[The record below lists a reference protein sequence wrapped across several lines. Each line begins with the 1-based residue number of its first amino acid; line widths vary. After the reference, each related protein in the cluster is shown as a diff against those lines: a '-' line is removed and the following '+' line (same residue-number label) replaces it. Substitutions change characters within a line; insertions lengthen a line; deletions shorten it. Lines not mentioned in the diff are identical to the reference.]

1 MSSGLS
7 AQQDVSDLPVKTQCV
22 VYIVDDLETN
32 RLHLKE
38 LLSREG
44 WRVAEFESAQDFLD
58 GFNPSKPSCIL
69 LDVRMPGMSGLALQ
83 KILNERGVSF
93 PIVIVTAHADVPMA
107 ISAMQAGAFD
117 FIERPAPNEL
127 VLDNVERAANE
138 ALIRHGEMVQ
148 LATLRDRYEQLSRRE
163 LDVLEE
169 MIKGEPNKRIA
180 YTLSISERTVEV
192 HRANVMRKM
201 EVRSLAELVRNMM
214 QIRQAE
220 NAAS

>member
-1 MSSGLS
+1 MPSGILAS
-7 AQQDVSDLPVKTQCV
+7 QENIDDPARSRCT
-22 VYIVDDLETN
+22 VYVVDDLATN
-32 RLHLKE
+32 RLHLSE
-38 LLSREG
+38 LLSRDS
-44 WRVAEFESAQDFLD
+44 WRVAEYESAQAFLD
-58 GFNPSKPSCIL
+58 GFDSTKPACIL

-83 KILNERGVSF
+83 KILNDRGIVF

-117 FIERPAPNEL
+117 FIERPAPNDL
-127 VLDNVERAANE
+127 VLDNVARAAEE
-138 ALIRHGEMVQ
+138 ALVRHRDMVR
-148 LATLRDRYEQLSRRE
+148 LAELKDRFDQLSRRE
-163 LDVLEE
+163 IDVLEE

-201 EVRSLAELVRNMM
+201 EVRSLAELVRLMM

-220 NAAS
+220 KAA

>member
-1 MSSGLS
+1 MPTGIPGSQENSDRS
-7 AQQDVSDLPVKTQCV
+7 IVSQCI

-44 WRVAEFESAQDFLD
+44 WRVVEYESAQSFLD
-58 GFNPSKPSCIL
+58 GFNPDAPACIL
-69 LDVRMPGMSGLALQ
+69 LDVRMPGMSGLTLQ
-83 KILNERGVSF
+83 KLLNERGVAI

-107 ISAMQAGAFD
+107 ITAMQAGAFD
-117 FIERPAPNEL
+117 FIERPASNDL
-127 VLDNVERAANE
+127 VLDNVARAAEE
-138 ALIRHGEMVQ
+138 ALK
-148 LATLRDRYEQLSRRE
+148 RYETTARLNEVRERFGQLSRRE
-163 LDVLEE
+163 IDVLEE

-201 EVRSLAELVRNMM
+201 DVRSLAELVRLMM
-214 QIRQAE
+214 LVRQADS
-220 NAAS
+220 AQ